1 MKRQRCEKLGSYM
14 VKTNCTV
21 RQAAQKFGISKSTVH
36 EDVTKKLWKVNNVL
50 AEEVSIVLRKNK
62 DERHI
67 RGGAAT
73 KLKYELL
80 RKLS

>member
-1 MKRQRCEKLGSYM
+1 MKRQRCEELGAYI

-21 RQAAQKFGISKSTVH
+21 RQAAQKFGISKSTVYQ
-36 EDVTKKLWKVNNVL
+36 DVAKNLWKVNNVL

-62 DERHI
+62 DERHM

>member
-1 MKRQRCEKLGSYM
+1 MKRQRCEELGAYI
-14 VKTNCTV
+14 VKTKCTV

-50 AEEVSIVLRKNK
+50 VEEVSIVLRKNK